1 MRAFIQLWHDSG
13 KFKLGFIITMTLV
26 IVGLLRQPLLAW
38 HLGDINP
45 LREASFAIFLDPSRE
60 HPLGTDRFGR
70 DVLGL
75 VFVGLPTSLQVA
87 FMAGGLSTVIGAV
100 VGFVAGYKGGKV
112 DTTLRT
118 ITDAFLVIPTLPLI
132 IILAAYS
139 RNLTSFQLALVLAA
153 FSWPFAAR
161 TIRSQVLSLRE
172 RPYIELAKMTNMS
185 DSQIIVQEVFPNMAP
200 YVAIGFA
207 TASVGAAFSLVGLT
221 VLGLAPS
228 NQMDLGTLISLAWG
242 WGVISLGKE
251 WIFAAPVTL
260 LILLFLGLA
269 LVQQGMEEFFNPR
282 LRGQS

>member
-1 MRAFIQLWHDSG
+1 MRAFITLWQTSG
-13 KFKLGFIITMTLV
+13 KFKIGFSITMALV
-26 IVGLLRQPLLAW
+26 IVGLLKQPLLEW
-38 HLGDINP
+38 HLGDVKP
-45 LREASFAIFLDPSRE
+45 MKEASFKIFLDPSRD

-75 VFVGLPTSLQVA
+75 VFIGLPTSLKVA
-87 FMAGGLSTVIGAV
+87 FLAGGLSTIVGAV
-100 VGFVAGYKGGKV
+100 VGFVSGYKGGKV
-112 DTTLRT
+112 DSVLRT

-139 RNLTSFQLALVLAA
+139 RNLTSVQLSFVLAS

-185 DSQIIVQEVFPNMAP
+185 DREIIVQEVFPNMAP
-200 YVAIGFA
+200 FVAIGFA
-207 TASVGAAFSLVGLT
+207 SASVGAAFSLVGLT

-260 LILLFLGLA
+260 LILLFFGLA
-269 LVQQGMEEFFNPR
+269 LVQQGMEEYFNPR
-282 LRGQS
+282 LRS